1 MAARLWAVAAI
12 WSSAAGVAAAQVD
25 FPISEMVLSCKG
37 WKSVVEVLD
46 PEALA
51 DWGQQVAD
59 QRRGALI
66 LPQDFGWRPALKSQ
80 RLAPGLAVQYGGS
93 YLTPGMRGVVVRDRR
108 PESPESPQSEVVEV
122 QWEGGELF
130 FHNYGEILVRRKSAH
145 HVGEAT
151 LPIAPCRCVWR
162 PSLRFML

>member
-1 MAARLWAVAAI
+1 MAARLQAAAAI

-25 FPISEMVLSCKG
+25 FPISEVVLSCKG
-37 WKSVVEVLD
+37 WKSAVEVLD

-66 LPQDFGWRPALKSQ
+66 LPQEFGWRPVLERQ

-93 YLTPGMRGVVVRDRR
+93 YLTSGMRGVVVRDRR

-122 QWEGGELF
+122 QWESGELF
-130 FHNYGEILVRRKSAH
+130 FHSYREILVRRKSVH
-145 HVGEAT
+145 HVGEAA
-151 LPIAPCRCVWR
+151 LPIVPWCVWR
-162 PSLRFML
+162 PSLRFSL